1 MASPGDDIESILKA
15 EGLDIDSWVPIF
27 KQKRITSRAA
37 LQHVIGDDKFY
48 VLLEKSAEFDWE
60 KRALRKLL
68 NIEEKESKKSW
79 FSVIAEKFKFD
90 RKAEKDAQLTSN
102 NEASHCEA
110 SHDEIS
116 SLESEEMNQTIK
128 VDDQDNRKHPT
139 SSNSSVSGEEPT
151 KNSKIQTHQFVEDSH
166 IKCMSTVL
174 ATASYSD
181 DPDNKRHSTSSNSS
195 FVSAEEPIE
204 DSHQFVEDSNI
215 KHVPTLL
222 VTASHGQ
229 ALRGVLLTEN
239 LEDYLVERSFLLQM
253 PKDISLRPTYQSQDV
268 VKHFC
273 LKRKED
279 EYKRA
284 VGILGLQVTI
294 PGRYHICDKTGAS
307 RDVTPCQADAGL
319 SVEMYSSVVK
329 HSTVQVATYYFRETD
344 LLLSDEA
351 LIELKNLK
359 SLFNSKE
366 GANFQSECE
375 IFFKKFGSHVSRGPI
390 HFGGVCWWTCSSGG
404 FRCREREGIKRLQY
418 QAISGLSTNNIDF
431 CEKGDFDNIK
441 QHFGRICSSNTLANT
456 RIEVNLNGGPTEAR
470 DFKTWKDNLA
480 KADTT
485 WIITDPGNRYI
496 AIWDII
502 AINYAEELGE
512 IMNTLCEAWE
522 KMTNM
527 SNERTKLPS
536 FESDTVLELISNWS
550 KSTDKTSQATVQS
563 LKYLIEV
570 KSDLILSTGSPDE
583 WTEKYL
589 RQPPLQQFIQSVAT
603 FVQDKVTNSRYIRFL
618 MQQLIDPLD
627 LQQLTSITFNNKGQ
641 ISEWLHKDNAAC
653 MLSETKDIRVLE
665 ECLQNII
672 EEMEIVKIG
681 KDLLVRKSTEQN
693 EMSGIINSDTKVAK
707 AIFSFQSQHRNSLE
721 GVLIIILI
729 HPFISDSSKEPIE
742 LHPMSLDDLKF
753 LHKQF
758 KEHWKKFA
766 FYKNQGNSLQIQA
779 YLLHLAASIYN
790 IQKGKKFQEIRLK
803 RLLACIKDHLCM
815 FCQLS
820 PPIAQLLGEYLT
832 NICQLVQFREQAEI
846 MIKTGVP
853 SAPSC
858 KNHSLQH
865 ALLTVSHH
873 EVMLQEDRKS
883 TFERNEKIYHL
894 FQELDL
900 CDYYPKK
907 LSMED
912 ALRIKPDVLRMSLNK
927 NPITHSSQLVKLI
940 LHKIMAYD
948 HLCRS
953 DLMHAHKDRSLK
965 IHPVDSLLAILV
977 CSDDFLKQDLMSR
990 LAKCQLAIPFIL
1002 PDPFTQQLMLPL
1014 WAMRSIVKEW
1024 RIIEEGGNVVERAG
1038 PILCYKT
1045 PIVSFIRLGKRQR
1058 RGASKSKI
1066 MNEVISESHYDHFFD
1081 RDCAGGHFELLMGEG
1096 LIDMCWYLPAA
1107 KPDDAFPVAVT
1118 FLNLHG
1124 DARYFP
1130 QRCKILSAISS
1141 ICFVL
1146 LTEEENVFNQQC
1158 CDLLKPFASS
1168 LGGVILLNDADESPE
1183 ILHNALSNSEIVD
1196 LQSMNAHDMKM
1207 LIRNIII
1214 ERVPIYSTEHFKSL
1228 EEHTHEI
1235 LSLNLD
1241 EFYVDE
1247 DNDNFRKG
1255 KKEADKLIKLAS
1267 EGESGYLGAKQAILP
1282 LQGQDMWQAW
1292 AKKDKEAHR
1301 QVQRGKCTIN
1311 EYTDK
1316 MESEKKKIRDKQLQ
1330 HVSKLTP
1337 VMESF
1342 VTSTLSL
1349 GGILNS
1355 TTRNFFLQC
1364 LKIGLNDLCRA
1375 SISEL
1380 QVKYVAIRQALH
1392 KTQAKINSTESD
1404 TETEIPPEDI
1414 EELDRLKNELS
1425 KLHTELIN
1433 ASFGLEH
1440 LLRELGQLYETAVA
1454 QELSDP
1460 CFMEQISRLPE
1471 AAAELLI
1478 DGYPLEV
1485 MDGDAAH
1492 VPIRWIKAVLEE
1504 VVRILDDPKVYVMSV
1519 LGLQSTGKSTMLNTT
1534 FGLHF
1539 NVSAGRCTR
1548 GAFMQLIPVSEEMR
1562 LITSCAYILVVDT
1575 EGLRA
1580 PELDSQQTQKHD
1592 NELST
1597 FVIGLANVTLINI
1610 YGEVPG
1616 DMDDILQTSVH
1627 AFLRMNEVRY
1637 TPSCQFVHQN
1647 AGANVSSEMGR
1658 ANFTTKLNNMTL
1670 DAAKAEK
1677 CAEQYKTFADV
1688 IQFDDLR
1695 DVHHFPGLWKGDPP
1709 MAPVNHGYSE
1719 RAQGLKY
1726 HIVNLLEAG
1735 ARIDDLSLFEA
1746 KIGDLWDALLTEKFV
1761 FSFKNTLEITAYN
1774 SLEAHYNACDWKFQK
1789 FMLEWEQRAE
1799 NDINA
1804 AKPEEVAQVMIHKKK
1819 DTEACVH
1826 KKYEELKQD
1835 MDDFFEVSKQ
1845 SDTLIQWK
1853 AKFELKLEALSE
1865 ELKLH
1870 AQDHC
1875 ERIGTGRQANS
1886 KFEEEKKEYE
1896 AQMTEMVEDIIQQT
1910 KQEQELLNDNLERG
1924 KLDQEQVQKIL
1935 KDGLFEITKL
1945 EQYKKQKI
1953 ISESQLDQLNA
1964 ICPSQHGSSRRLLND
1979 VQLRKML
1986 EAQPRIL
1993 SLQEIRTI
2001 LKQGE
2006 LTPEQLKD
2014 SFDEKW
2020 SQLVKRLPPVHDS
2033 GINVEEA
2040 VEEMLIKFVGKEE
2053 GMLIKQLQRE
2063 KSYSLRKWGSH
2074 DPLEVTEEHFSKIR
2088 GSVMGEI
2095 ADAMLAIGRKI
2106 VRITDPRKREAQSI
2120 TNELFELAI
2129 KYLEDKI
2136 HEKTDF
2142 NKVYTSELLH
2152 KLEEKINQR
2161 SAKFSSYFV
2170 FTQRYRI
2177 DVFLRVCGY
2186 AVGRFEE
2193 MAEAF
2198 RERNNPRVYLERKL
2212 KEPLFTK
2219 FKAQYYRTAKEEAI
2233 ACILCAHLAEPIKT
2247 QVERSL
2253 GTQVVEEMKMTEL
2266 GGYCFNNKATLNA
2279 RILIDLGDDLMAK
2292 GGRQRDEKPNSNKS
2306 QISRDDL
2313 DDYFCFIVNKKNSLK
2328 NWLHKYTIQFCD
2340 NNTGREDQTCTHL
2353 QRIAKEEVNQLILL
2367 IKNKVDGINVTDANE
2382 WLKIFCEDKDLTS
2395 ELGIKLDS
2403 SALTVEGMKELNLDT
2418 FTEQIRCALYELKE
2432 KVQIQ
2437 FSGITCKS
2445 SMQTWKDNPVDILMK
2460 LICGCTEQCPFCK
2473 EQCDHGLHDEGIK
2486 HVVTQH
2492 RPQCLGGYRDD
2503 VTEVM
2508 ALELCPAVVASDNM
2522 TFQNNK
2528 TNHEFVRFSEYESIY
2543 PAWSITP
2550 DATAKDSFYWK
2561 WFIGNFHKEI
2571 ADFIDAKDADIPDGW
2586 KQMKWEN
2593 IKKDLK
2599 KLYKL

>member
-1 MASPGDDIESILKA
+1 M
-15 EGLDIDSWVPIF
+15 
-27 KQKRITSRAA
+27 
-37 LQHVIGDDKFY
+37 
-48 VLLEKSAEFDWE
+48 SAEFDWE

-79 FSVIAEKFKFD
+79 FSVVAEKLKLYSWTNQN
-90 RKAEKDAQLTSN
+90 AQLTSYD
-102 NEASHCEA
+102 ESFHSETP
-110 SHDEIS
+110 HDEIS
-116 SLESEEMNQTIK
+116 SLETEEMKQTTEEN
-128 VDDQDNRKHPT
+128 DQDN
-139 SSNSSVSGEEPT
+139 
-151 KNSKIQTHQFVEDSH
+151 I
-166 IKCMSTVL
+166 
-174 ATASYSD
+174 A
-181 DPDNKRHSTSSNSS
+181 SSNSS

-204 DSHQFVEDSNI
+204 DSKIQTHQLAKDSHIESVCSSSSSFVSAEEPGPVEDCELQTHQLVVEDSHI
-215 KHVPTLL
+215 ESVSTLL

-239 LEDYLVERSFLLQM
+239 LEDCLLERSFLMQM
-253 PKDISLRPTYQSQDV
+253 PKDISLIPTYQSLDV

-273 LKRKED
+273 LKREED

-284 VGILGLQVTI
+284 VGILGHQVAI
-294 PGRYHICDKTGAS
+294 PGRYHICEKTRAS
-307 RDVTPCQADAGL
+307 RGVTLCQADAGL

-329 HSTVQVATYYFRETD
+329 HSTVQVASYNFRETD

-351 LIELKNLK
+351 LMELKSLKNLF
-359 SLFNSKE
+359 SSKK
-366 GANFQSECE
+366 GADFQSECE
-375 IFFKKFGSHVSRGPI
+375 HFFKKFGSHVSRGPI

-404 FRCREREGIKRLQY
+404 FRCREREGVKQLQY
-418 QAISGLSTNNIDF
+418 QAISGLSANNIDF
-431 CEKGDFDNIK
+431 CEKSDVDNIK
-441 QHFGRICSSNTLANT
+441 LHFGRICSSNTLANT
-456 RIEVNLNGGPTEAR
+456 HIEVKLNGGPTEAR
-470 DFKTWKDNLA
+470 NFKSWKDNLT

-502 AINYAEELGE
+502 AMNYAEELGE
-512 IMNTLCEAWE
+512 IMNTLCKAWE

-527 SNERTKLPS
+527 SNEQTKLPS
-536 FESDTVLELISNWS
+536 FESDAVLELISNWN

-563 LKYLIEV
+563 LQYLIEV
-570 KSDLILSTGSPDE
+570 KSDLILSTGRPDE

-589 RQPPLQQFIQSVAT
+589 SQLPLQQFLQSVFT
-603 FVQDKVTNSRYIRFL
+603 FVQDKVTTSCYIRFL
-618 MQQLIDPLD
+618 IQQLIDPLD
-627 LQQLTSITFNNKGQ
+627 LTSTTFNNKGQ
-641 ISEWLHKDNAAC
+641 ISELLHKDNATH

-672 EEMEIVKIG
+672 EEMEITKCRR
-681 KDLLVRKSTEQN
+681 DLLVRKSTEQN
-693 EMSGIINSDTKVAK
+693 EMNGITVDSDTKVAK
-707 AIFSFQSQHRNSLE
+707 AILSFQSQYKYSLE

-729 HPFISDSSKEPIE
+729 HPFISDDSKEPIK
-742 LHPMSLDDLKF
+742 LYPIPLDDLKF

-758 KEHWKKFA
+758 KEHWKKFT
-766 FYKNQGNSLQIQA
+766 FYKDQGNSIQVQA
-779 YLLHLAASIYN
+779 YLLHLSASVYN
-790 IQKGKKFQEIRLK
+790 VQKGEKIKELRLK
-803 RLLACIKDHLCM
+803 RCLKYVKDHLCM
-815 FCQLS
+815 FCPLS
-820 PPIAQLLGEYLT
+820 PPIAQILDEYLT
-832 NICQLVQFREQAEI
+832 SFCQLAQFQEHTEI

-858 KNHSLQH
+858 EDHSLQR
-865 ALLTVSHH
+865 ALLTVVHH
-873 EVMLQEDRKS
+873 KVIMQENRKS
-883 TFERNEKIYHL
+883 TFERNKKVHHL

-912 ALRIKPDVLRMSLNK
+912 ALRIRPDILRMSLNK
-927 NPITHSSQLVKLI
+927 IPILHSSQLVKLI

-953 DLMHAHKDRSLK
+953 DLMHAHNNRSMK
-965 IHPVDSLLAILV
+965 IHPVDSLLAILL
-977 CSDDFLKQDLMSR
+977 CCDDFLNQDLMSR

-1002 PDPFTQQLMLPL
+1002 PDPFTQQLLLPL

-1024 RIIEEGGNVVERAG
+1024 KHIEEEGNVVERAG
-1038 PILCYKT
+1038 PILCHKA

-1066 MNEVISESHYDHFFD
+1066 MNEVISESHYDHYFD

-1096 LIDMCWYLPAA
+1096 LIDMCWYLPGA
-1107 KPDDAFPVAVT
+1107 KSDDAFPVAVT

-1124 DARYFP
+1124 DARQFP
-1130 QRCKILSAISS
+1130 QQCKILSTISS

-1168 LGGVILLNDADESPE
+1168 LGGVVLLNDADESPE

-1196 LQSMNAHDMKM
+1196 LQSMNAHDMKA
-1207 LIRNIII
+1207 LIRKMVI
-1214 ERVPIYSTEHFKSL
+1214 ERVPIYSFEHFKSL
-1228 EEHTHEI
+1228 EQYVQEI

-1247 DNDNFRKG
+1247 DNDSFRKG
-1255 KKEADKLIKLAS
+1255 KEEADKLIKLAS
-1267 EGESGYLGAKQAILP
+1267 DGESRYLGAKQAILP
-1282 LQGQDMWQAW
+1282 LQSQDMWQAW
-1292 AKKDKEAHR
+1292 AKKDKEVHR
-1301 QVQRGKCTIN
+1301 QIQRGKRTVN

-1316 MESEKKKIRDKQLQ
+1316 LESKKKNIREKQLQ

-1342 VTSTLSL
+1342 VISTLSL
-1349 GGILNS
+1349 GGIFNS

-1364 LKIGLNDLCRA
+1364 LKIGLNDLSRA

-1380 QVKYVAIRQALH
+1380 QAKYVAMRQALH
-1392 KTQAKINSTESD
+1392 KAQSKIESD
-1404 TETEIPPEDI
+1404 TETEIPPEDV
-1414 EELDRLKNELS
+1414 EEVDRLKNELS

-1440 LLRELGQLYETAVA
+1440 LLKELGQLYETAVA
-1454 QELSDP
+1454 QESPDP
-1460 CFMEQISRLPE
+1460 CFMEQNLISRLPE

-1492 VPIRWIKAVLEE
+1492 VPIKWIKAVLEE
-1504 VVRILDDPKVYVMSV
+1504 VVLILDDPKVYVMSV

-1539 NVSAGRCTR
+1539 NVNAGRCTR

-1562 LITSCAYILVVDT
+1562 SITSCAYILVVDT

-1709 MAPVNHGYSE
+1709 MAPVNQGYSE
-1719 RAQGLKY
+1719 RAQSLKY
-1726 HIVNLLEAG
+1726 HIVSLLEAG
-1735 ARIDDLSLFEA
+1735 ARIDDLSLFET

-1774 SLEAHYNACDWKFQK
+1774 SLEGHYNACDWKFRK
-1789 FMLEWEQRAE
+1789 FILEWKQRAE

-1804 AKPEEVAQVMIHKKK
+1804 AKPEEVAHVMLHKKK
-1819 DTEACVH
+1819 DAEACVH
-1826 KKYEELKQD
+1826 KKYEELEQN
-1835 MDDFFEVSKQ
+1835 MDDFFEVSKE

-1853 AKFELKLEALSE
+1853 AKFELKLEALLE

-1875 ERIGTGRQANS
+1875 ERVGTGRQANS
-1886 KFEEEKKEYE
+1886 IFEKEKRKYE
-1896 AQMTEMVEDIIQQT
+1896 ARMTEMVEDIIQET

-1935 KDGLFEITKL
+1935 KDRLFEIPKL
-1945 EQYKKQKI
+1945 ELYKKQKI
-1953 ISESQLDQLNA
+1953 ISKSQLDDLKA
-1964 ICPSQHGSSRRLLND
+1964 ICPSRHGSSRRPLTED
-1979 VQLRKML
+1979 QLRQML

-2006 LTPEQLKD
+2006 LTPSQLKD
-2014 SFDEKW
+2014 YFDKKW
-2020 SQLVKRLPPVHDS
+2020 SHLVTRLPLVHDS
-2033 GINVEEA
+2033 GNNVEEA

-2053 GMLIKQLQRE
+2053 GRLIRQLQGD
-2063 KSYSLRKWGSH
+2063 KSYSLRKLGSH
-2074 DPLEVTEEHFSKIR
+2074 EPLEVTDEHFNNIR

-2095 ADAMLAIGRKI
+2095 LMVDVMLNIGRKF
-2106 VRITDPRKREAQSI
+2106 VKITDPRKREVQLI
-2120 TNELFELAI
+2120 TNEVFELAA
-2129 KYLEDKI
+2129 KYLDDKVR
-2136 HEKTDF
+2136 EKTNF
-2142 NKVYTSELLH
+2142 NKAYTSELLL
-2152 KLEEKINQR
+2152 KLEEKINRR
-2161 SAKFSSYFV
+2161 SAEFSSDFA
-2170 FTQRYRI
+2170 FTQQYRI

-2186 AVGRFEE
+2186 AVERFEE

-2253 GTQVVEEMKMTEL
+2253 GTQVVEQMKMPEL
-2266 GGYCFNNKATLNA
+2266 GGACFSNKRTLNA
-2279 RILIDLGDDLMAK
+2279 RILIDLGDDIMAK
-2292 GGRQRDEKPNSNKS
+2292 GGWQRDEKSNSNNNK
-2306 QISRDDL
+2306 ISKYEL
-2313 DDYFCFIVNKKNSLK
+2313 EDYFCYIVNKKNSVK
-2328 NWLHKYTIQFCD
+2328 DWLHKYAIQFCD
-2340 NNTGREDQTCTHL
+2340 TSTERKDQTGTQL
-2353 QRIAKEEVNQLILL
+2353 QKIAKAEVNRLVLL
-2367 IKNKVDGINVTDANE
+2367 IKNKVDEIRRSVIDANE
-2382 WLKIFCEDKDLTS
+2382 WLKIFCEDEDLTS

-2403 SALTVEGMKELNLDT
+2403 SALTVEGMKELNLNT
-2418 FTEQIRCALYELKE
+2418 FTEQIRCALNELNE

-2437 FSGITCKS
+2437 FSDTTCES
-2445 SMQTWKDNPVDILMK
+2445 SMKNWKDDPVDILMK
-2460 LICGCTEQCPFCK
+2460 LCGCTEQCPFCK
-2473 EQCDHGLHDEGIK
+2473 EQCDLGLHDDGIK
-2486 HVVTQH
+2486 HIVSQH
-2492 RPQCLGGYRDD
+2492 RPQCLGGYRYIS
-2503 VTEVM
+2503 TQVM
-2508 ALELCPAVVASDNM
+2508 TLDLCPADVASTNK
-2522 TFQNNK
+2522 TFQNHE
-2528 TNHEFVRFSEYESIY
+2528 TNQEKIQYSEYESIY
-2543 PAWSITP
+2543 PTWSITP

-2571 ADFIDAKDADIPDGW
+2571 ADFFVAKDADIPDGW
-2586 KQMKWEN
+2586 KQMRWEN
-2593 IKKDLK
+2593 IKKGLK